1 MGGIDMKPFSLR
13 EHIKNPLKKVVTR
26 DGREVRI
33 ICTDFNNNTY
43 PIIIEV
49 KDMLDP
55 VAVTR
60 EGRFFCSTMPNDLD
74 LFFAPEKHEGWVN
87 MYRDTVGKMY
97 FGNVYSSKE
106 EAKKSATSLDTYVTT
121 AKVEWE
127 EE

>member
-1 MGGIDMKPFSLR
+1 MKQFNLD
-13 EHIKNPLKKVVTR
+13 EYLKNPKRVVTR

-60 EGRFFCSTMPNDLD
+60 EGWCIGSNMPNDLD
-74 LFFAPEKHEGWVN
+74 LFFASEKHERWINLYKWDNSTRYYV
-87 MYRDTVGKMY
+87 
-97 FGNVYSSKE
+97 SKPFDSEE
-106 EAKKSATSLDTYVTT
+106 EAMEFSGKDDNYLKTL
-121 AKVEWE
+121 KIEWE
-127 EE
+127 E